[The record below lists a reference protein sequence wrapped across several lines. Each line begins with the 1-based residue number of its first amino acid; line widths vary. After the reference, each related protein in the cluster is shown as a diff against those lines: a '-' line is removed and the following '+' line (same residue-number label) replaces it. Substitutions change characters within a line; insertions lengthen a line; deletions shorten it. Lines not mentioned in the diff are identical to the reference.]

1 MCRLRSTHT
10 YTRWAVSVA
19 KGGRTVNEI
28 PTGGM
33 QPQTQPSP
41 QSSPSEDLLRK
52 LTLVA
57 SDSTG
62 WMKFLGVM
70 LVLAGVIL
78 IVSIWGILICWLPIW
93 AGIVLFKAAGDA
105 DMASRGAPTRLLE
118 LLQKNNKFFMVLG
131 IFALIMIIV
140 LIAIFV
146 IAGVAVFMSLGGF
159 M

>member
-1 MCRLRSTHT
+1 M
-10 YTRWAVSVA
+10 
-19 KGGRTVNEI
+19 NEV

-33 QPQTQPSP
+33 QPQPSP
-41 QSSPSEDLLRK
+41 QSSPSEDLIRK
-52 LTLVA
+52 LAMVA

-70 LVLAGVIL
+70 LVLAGIML

-118 LLQKNNKFFMVLG
+118 LLQKNNKFFMILG
-131 IFALIMIIV
+131 IFALIMIVI
-140 LIAIFV
+140 LIAIFI